1 MNLKQR
7 LLMEQKEFQTLEN
20 KYSFKRMKK
29 EEPEEILAPDPKEDP
44 NPNEQE

>member
-7 LLMEQKEFQTLEN
+7 LQMEQKEFQTLES

-29 EEPEEILAPDPKEDP
+29 DEPEEILATEIQEETPPT
-44 NPNEQE
+44 EQE

>member
-7 LLMEQKEFQTLEN
+7 LQMEQKEFQTLEN

-29 EEPEEILAPDPKEDP
+29 DETEEVITPEVQEETAPKET
-44 NPNEQE
+44 E

>member
-7 LLMEQKEFQTLEN
+7 LQMEQKEFQTLEN

-29 EEPEEILAPDPKEDP
+29 EETEEAVVPEIQEETTPKET
-44 NPNEQE
+44 E

>member
-7 LLMEQKEFQTLEN
+7 LQMEQKEFQTLEN

-29 EEPEEILAPDPKEDP
+29 DETEEVIAPEIQEETAPKET
-44 NPNEQE
+44 E